1 MEEVKSI
8 LITVL
13 LVSSSSF
20 GQTKYTGKDIKKM
33 KLEKGMYANIST
45 TRGDILLELEMD
57 KTPLTVASFVGL
69 AEGDFKNDS
78 LEFTTPFFD
87 GLKFHRVIANFMIQ
101 GGDPAGNGTGSPGY
115 KFYDE
120 FDSSLTHSGPGIL
133 SMANSGPNTNG
144 SQFFITHK
152 ATTHLNNRHSV
163 FGHVIKGQNVIDAIQ
178 QNDTIV
184 SIKIYRIGKTAKKFN
199 STEVFDEKQKEYKAA
214 YNAKIEKAKLEQNEK
229 LKSLKKDFF
238 ASMALKYPNAT
249 KRESGLMFV
258 VENEGNG
265 KKPSIGQTVTVHYT
279 GYLTNG
285 KKFDSSVDRGQPFSF
300 PLGQKRVIAGW
311 DEGLALMSIGS
322 KHKLILPY
330 WLAYGERGNQG
341 IPPMATLIFDVELIS
356 FK

>member
-1 MEEVKSI
+1 MKRIFSI
-8 LITVL
+8 LLTVI
-13 LVSSSSF
+13 LVSSTSF
-20 GQTKYTGKDIKKM
+20 GQTRYSGKDIKKM
-33 KLEKGMYANIST
+33 KLEKGLYANIST
-45 TRGDILLELEMD
+45 TRGDILLQLEMD

-78 LEFTTPFFD
+78 LEFSTPFFD

-152 ATTHLNNRHSV
+152 ATPHLNNRHSV
-163 FGHVIKGQNVIDAIQ
+163 FGHVIKGQNVVDAIQ
-178 QNDTIV
+178 QNDTIN
-184 SIKIYRIGKTAKKFN
+184 SIKIYRIGKPAKKFN
-199 STEVFDEKQKEYKAA
+199 ATEVFNEKQSTYKA
-214 YNAKIEKAKLEQNEK
+214 EFDAKLEKEKLERDEK

-249 KRESGLMFV
+249 KTETGLMYV
-258 VENEGNG
+258 VDAAGNG
-265 KKPSIGQTVTVHYT
+265 KKPSVGQTVTVHYT

-285 KKFDSSVDRGQPFSF
+285 KKFDSSVDRNQPFSF

-311 DEGLALMSIGS
+311 DEGVALMSIGS

-330 WLAYGERGNQG
+330 WLAYGERGTRG
-341 IPPMATLIFDVELIS
+341 IPPMSTLIFDVELIS